1 MAFLA
6 SLIVN
11 AGKVIGDF
19 VVFSIIMSEYDKGEL
34 YSRRDKMS
42 YTIRLT
48 PSQLRGKAQDIDTNA
63 KIVQQEVASIE
74 TLINQLKPTFL
85 GQTASGF
92 FKDFNQARGNMERW
106 DDVVRSFATE
116 IREAAN
122 RLERAD
128 RS

>member
-1 MAFLA
+1 MA
-6 SLIVN
+6 
-11 AGKVIGDF
+11 
-19 VVFSIIMSEYDKGEL
+19 
-34 YSRRDKMS
+34 

-48 PSQLRGKAQDIDTNA
+48 PSQLRAKAQDIEQNA

-74 TLINQLKPTFL
+74 GLIGQLKPTFL
-85 GQTASGF
+85 GETASEF

-106 DDVVRSFATE
+106 DDIVRSFAIE

-122 RLERAD
+122 KLERAD